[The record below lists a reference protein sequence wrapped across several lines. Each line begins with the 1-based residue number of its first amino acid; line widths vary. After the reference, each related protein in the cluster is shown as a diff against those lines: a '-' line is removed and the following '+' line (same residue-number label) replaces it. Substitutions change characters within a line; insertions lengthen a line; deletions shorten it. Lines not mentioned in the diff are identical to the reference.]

1 MKFVLKLSLFGCV
14 ALLAVMVFSGCKTSS
29 SDEPNFSDNP
39 NEPAATAAATNDIQT
54 AADAAQFQSG
64 ETVVVSTSTGS
75 DAEPGPISS
84 VGQPYLIADDGTI
97 SLPLIGQIQAVG
109 KTPGQLQGVI
119 QRGYVPEY
127 YVQLTV
133 TVTSPN
139 RAYYVGGEVTHP
151 GPQVYIGVTTV
162 TTAIQAAGDLTQ
174 FASHRVWLTRKDGTR
189 IKVNYK
195 KALSDSTQDPPIF
208 PGDKIQVPRRYF

>member
-1 MKFVLKLSLFGCV
+1 MKFLSRLSLFGCI
-14 ALLAVMVFSGCKTSS
+14 ALLAAMVFSGCKTSS

-39 NEPAATAAATNDIQT
+39 NEPATAAAVTNDIQA
-54 AADAAQFQSG
+54 AADAAQFQPG

-75 DAEPGPISS
+75 DDEPGPISS

-97 SLPLIGQIQAVG
+97 SLPLVGQIQAMG
-109 KTPGQLQGVI
+109 KTPGQLQEVI
-119 QRGYVPEY
+119 QRSYVPEY
-127 YVQLTV
+127 YVRLTV

-139 RAYYVGGEVTHP
+139 RAYYVGGEVAHP

-189 IKVNYK
+189 IRVNYDR
-195 KALSDSTQDPPIF
+195 ALSDSTQDPPIF